1 MSERGPGGGGR
12 GPQNAGSVK
21 RRGEDSTPRRGR
33 TGLKGSEAAE
43 GEGAAKMA
51 SASSGP
57 SSGGFSSADSG
68 VPGCT
73 SSSGNQGGAW
83 AGGG

>member
-1 MSERGPGGGGR
+1 M
-12 GPQNAGSVK
+12 K

-33 TGLKGSEAAE
+33 GFKRSEAAE

-51 SASSGP
+51 SASSG
-57 SSGGFSSADSG
+57 SSAVGFSSADSG
-68 VPGCT
+68 VPPCT

-83 AGGG
+83 AGGC